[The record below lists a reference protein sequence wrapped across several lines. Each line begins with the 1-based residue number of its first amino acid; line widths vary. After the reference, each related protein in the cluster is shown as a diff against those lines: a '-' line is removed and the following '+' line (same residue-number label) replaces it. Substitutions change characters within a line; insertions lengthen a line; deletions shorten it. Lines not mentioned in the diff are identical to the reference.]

1 MKNAIIAMIMF
12 IVMILTV
19 VSINTVNTRTTRKN
33 EIDDNIS
40 AAMEHSMKT
49 LYEDK
54 ANGITMTKEE
64 LKDDFTKD
72 FLSSVE
78 SDAEYKIEFKAADVE
93 KGLLSVRITAT
104 YRQVFW
110 DAHIVRDKTLVF
122 DDYVNPNTVFYKITF
137 KAPKYDAT
145 DYSVM
150 DVRAEYSINKNG
162 HIQELP
168 DITFAD
174 VNKSIKGW
182 KITEGPVSNKVYTE
196 TEIKELRVQ
205 QDITFSAVIE

>member
-78 SDAEYKIEFKAADVE
+78 SDAEYKIEF
-93 KGLLSVRITAT
+93 
-104 YRQVFW
+104 
-110 DAHIVRDKTLVF
+110 
-122 DDYVNPNTVFYKITF
+122 
-137 KAPKYDAT
+137 
-145 DYSVM
+145 
-150 DVRAEYSINKNG
+150 
-162 HIQELP
+162 
-168 DITFAD
+168 
-174 VNKSIKGW
+174 
-182 KITEGPVSNKVYTE
+182 
-196 TEIKELRVQ
+196 
-205 QDITFSAVIE
+205 